1 MFLWFFSVKPLIN
14 LIETT
19 RRVGSMKFAKLI
31 ENSNFAK
38 ELMNGPPLTL
48 FVPSD
53 DALEVCYILTMLYYI
68 TNNFN
73 FYIFNF

>member
-31 ENSNFAK
+31 ESSNFAK

-53 DALEVCYILTMLYYI
+53 EALEVYILYYI

-73 FYIFNF
+73 FYIFA

>member
-1 MFLWFFSVKPLIN
+1 MFLWFVSVKPLIN

-38 ELMNGPPLTL
+38 ELTNGPPLTL

-53 DALEVCYILTMLYYI
+53 EALEVYMLYYTI
-68 TNNFN
+68 LYN
-73 FYIFNF
+73 

>member
-1 MFLWFFSVKPLIN
+1 MFFWFVSVKPLIN
-14 LIETT
+14 LVETT

-53 DALEVCYILTMLYYI
+53 EALEVYMLYYTI
-68 TNNFN
+68 LYN
-73 FYIFNF
+73 